1 LVHAH
6 PGRLVVEGCAARLRE
21 SVHGL
26 FDSDFVDSAAVPF
39 QNCFGVGVVGEFL
52 IGERFIVG
60 AAGPEALL
68 RGSGPQP
75 EQFP

>member
-1 LVHAH
+1 VI
-6 PGRLVVEGCAARLRE
+6 EGYAAWLRE
-21 SVHGL
+21 SFRRL

-39 QNCFGVGVVGEFL
+39 QHCFGVGVVGEFL
-52 IGERFIVG
+52 IGERFVVG
-60 AAGPEALL
+60 AAGPCALL